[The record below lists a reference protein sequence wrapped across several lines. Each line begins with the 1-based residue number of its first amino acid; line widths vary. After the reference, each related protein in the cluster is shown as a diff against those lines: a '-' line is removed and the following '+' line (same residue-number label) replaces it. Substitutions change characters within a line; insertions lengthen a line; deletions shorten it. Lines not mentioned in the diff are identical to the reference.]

1 MIKVFLIFSKN
12 SNNYWYQKL
21 INFFY
26 RFSFISIIIF
36 FFSNLLFYFFEK
48 LLNPSIASFI
58 TIVIIFFINSQL
70 FFKTK
75 LFKKNKDN
83 YYKLLFISICFRVFE
98 YLLFNILYLFVLSN
112 LKSNYIFLITLIVS
126 FILKTLVYYKTL
138 KMKKSLKFI

>member
-12 SNNYWYQKL
+12 SNNYWYQKS

-26 RFSFISIIIF
+26 RFSFISIISF

-126 FILKTLVYYKTL
+126 FILKTLVYYKNSENE
-138 KMKKSLKFI
+138 KNH